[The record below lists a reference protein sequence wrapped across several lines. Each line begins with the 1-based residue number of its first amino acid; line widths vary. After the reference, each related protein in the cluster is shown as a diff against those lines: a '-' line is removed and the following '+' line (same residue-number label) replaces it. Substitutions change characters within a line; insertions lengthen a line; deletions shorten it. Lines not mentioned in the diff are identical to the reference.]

1 MGCSSSVTARAR
13 PQAPSQ
19 RLPTHNHKVKAASQ
33 RPESMQTPQDTET
46 PEQPLQNAVNDGSL
60 FEDTEFPATVKT
72 LTKDTS
78 NENYKT
84 FQEAIW
90 RRPPEIMG
98 CGYDEI
104 KIFDTI
110 DVNDIAQGLLGNC
123 YFLAALSGLAE
134 EPERVKLTIQTSE
147 INKSGKYSVRFY
159 LRGVPTTITV
169 DDQFPCYNYSP
180 YEPLFSKPKGK
191 ELWTMLLEKAWA
203 KMFKSYT
210 NIEAGTIEEALEHLT
225 GAPSFGFETEKRSDN
240 EIWTTLKQADLK
252 KFIVGAA
259 SHGDVEESSGI
270 VGGHAYTMVSVHEV
284 EGHKLVKLRNPWG
297 QGEWQGDF
305 SDSSSLWTES
315 LKQAVGYENANNGMF
330 FMKLKDFKKHFSRY
344 STHHCYDNWHYSYV
358 EQKSGPKH
366 ANYYKFSVNKPCEA
380 YFRIHQTDFRSY
392 DISQEERD
400 DFKYSPASFMIVKVE
415 YDGQYKL
422 VCKWYF

>member
-33 RPESMQTPQDTET
+33 RPEPMQTSQDTET
-46 PEQPLQNAVNDGSL
+46 PEQPLQNVVNDGTL
-60 FEDTEFPATVKT
+60 FEDSVFPATLET
-72 LTKDTS
+72 LTKDAN

-104 KIFDTI
+104 KVFDTI
-110 DVNDIAQGLLGNC
+110 DVNDIAQGILGDC

-134 EPERVKLTIQTSE
+134 QPERVKRTIVTSE
-147 INKSGKYSVRFY
+147 ANKSGKYSVRFY
-159 LRGVPTTITV
+159 LRGVPKTITV
-169 DDQFPCYNYSP
+169 DDRFPCSHSSP
-180 YEPLFSKPKGK
+180 YEPLFTKPKGK

-203 KMFKSYT
+203 KMFKSYA

-225 GAPSFGFETEKRSDN
+225 GAPSFRFQTEKQSDD
-240 EIWTTLKQADLK
+240 EIWSTLKQADLK
-252 KFIVGAA
+252 KFIVGA
-259 SHGDVEESSGI
+259 SSYGDVEKSSGI

-297 QGEWQGDF
+297 EGEWTGDF

-315 LKQAVGYENANNGMF
+315 LKQAVGYEDSNNGMF
-330 FMKLKDFKKHFSRY
+330 FMTLGDFRNYYDDY
-344 STHHCYDNWHYSYV
+344 SIHHCQDNWSYSCV
-358 EQKSGPKH
+358 EQKSEPKH
-366 ANYYKFSVNKPCEA
+366 ANYYKFSVDKPCEA
-380 YFRIHQTDFRSY
+380 YFRIHQTDDRSY
-392 DISQEERD
+392 GLSEEERIN
-400 DFKYSPASFMIVKVE
+400 FEYSPASFMIAKVE
-415 YDGQYKL
+415 NDGQYKL
-422 VCKWYF
+422 VCK